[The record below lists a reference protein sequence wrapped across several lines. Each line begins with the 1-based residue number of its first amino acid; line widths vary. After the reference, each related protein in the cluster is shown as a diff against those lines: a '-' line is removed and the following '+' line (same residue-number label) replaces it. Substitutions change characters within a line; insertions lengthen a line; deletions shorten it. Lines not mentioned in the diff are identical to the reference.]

1 MHTSNSPDP
10 ELPGKPPERPAPV
23 MAPADPAEMA
33 AALLAAQLAA
43 QLERANFVV
52 MRMAPQPPHGTG

>member
-33 AALLAAQLAA
+33 SALLAA
-43 QLERANFVV
+43 QLERADFVV
-52 MRMAPQPPHGTG
+52 MRKAPQPPHGTG